1 MSKIESIFAAYRA
14 PDEKHHSTA
23 RRSLNRIAGTVTPR
37 SRSTSPSS
45 STLVEE
51 ELAENKL
58 WTPAFTRV
66 DVSSINGTVSFDH
79 SPDASIK
86 LLIAELEDAGF
97 DVLGTDATSSGLV
110 SDDFKLK
117 GIDSSGRS
125 RWSRF
130 SDLFSFSKDRQR
142 AHRENCD
149 ACREEDQA
157 RFNREQARRA
167 TPPSSRTNED
177 LQGDDN
183 ESSGR
188 GRSRSDQK
196 SLVKGVF
203 AIEGM
208 TCS

>member
-1 MSKIESIFAAYRA
+1 MSKIESIFAEYRA
-14 PDEKHHSTA
+14 PDEKQHTA
-23 RRSLNRIAGTVTPR
+23 RRSLNRIAGRLTTR
-37 SRSTSPSS
+37 SRSASPSS
-45 STLVEE
+45 STLLNE

-58 WTPAFTRV
+58 STPAFTRV

-97 DVLGTDATSSGLV
+97 DVLGTDATTHLPGNDSKLQGSSSVG
-110 SDDFKLK
+110 K
-117 GIDSSGRS
+117 S

-142 AHRENCD
+142 VHKENCE
-149 ACREEDQA
+149 ACREEDEA
-157 RFNREQARRA
+157 RIQREQ
-167 TPPSSRTNED
+167 SRTATSSPSED
-177 LQGDDN
+177 EEDIGAANDQ
-183 ESSGR
+183 SRSR
-188 GRSRSDQK
+188 GRSVSRQQ
-196 SLVKGVF
+196 SLVKAIF